1 MSKTAKILT
10 IAFWILMTPF
20 SVMGFYLML
29 HPPPPAPLTKEQIA
43 VNARVAAIDDHI
55 QELQDERDQLDPPD
69 DPEEGREPPDNGWD
83 LD

>member
-43 VNARVAAIDDHI
+43 VNARVAAIDDRM
-55 QELQDERDQLDPPD
+55 QELQDERDELDPPEKP
-69 DPEEGREPPDNGWD
+69 DPQDQYPEYPGD
-83 LD
+83 